1 MLSSK
6 QIEIFYEVYKNS
18 SMTAA
23 ANKLQISQ
31 PSISKTLKSIESNLG
46 FKLFIRQGKKIT
58 PTDEGKELYEYASIV
73 TNQLKN
79 FNYIANTFRS
89 KSLDYI
95 NIGTTPSLGETLVPD
110 LIIEYS
116 KIKPESRFNLI
127 NLNSIDLIEDRYK
140 PDIDMTICYNA
151 QPISD
156 SRNIIIAKG
165 KHYLISPK
173 KYNLDKNI
181 FLNDIAQYPY
191 IEITNLLSIYS
202 GSSIISYFIDNN
214 IEVNFQLK
222 SDSYSSALSIV
233 SGGYGVSIVDEY
245 TANKANK
252 ALVNKSNI
260 LDTDF
265 TYRINAMVKKEVTR
279 SECNDFFN
287 FLYKYV
293 WLICL
298 SC

>member
-46 FKLFIRQGKKIT
+46 FKLFIRKGKKIT
-58 PTDEGKELYEYASIV
+58 PTDEAKELYEYASIV

-95 NIGTTPSLGETLVPD
+95 NIGTTPSLAETLVPD

-156 SRNIIIAKG
+156 SRNIIIAEG

-173 KYNLDKNI
+173 KYNLNKNI

-191 IEITNLLSIYS
+191 IEISNLLSIYS

-214 IEVNFQLK
+214 IDVNFQLK

-245 TANKANK
+245 TAKKANK
-252 ALVNKSNI
+252 DLVNISNI

-265 TYRINAMVKKEVTR
+265 TYRVNAILKKEVER

-293 WLICL
+293 
-298 SC
+298 